1 MPYPVISYDKIIFVF
16 YCSLGVNFMR
26 DIILTSFSED
36 QFGRKCIAENLTKI
50 ILTKNESLVIS
61 LDSEWGTGK
70 TTFVQMWKDMLNN
83 DEEYKEH
90 FETIYFNA
98 WEHDYIKD
106 PLLAILSQIQSEI
119 TKDNTKQKLKTIFNK
134 SKPLLK
140 VGLSSLIKLST
151 AGILNLDNVNLGD
164 ITENELIDLTTKI
177 GEQSIQEILKEKDIR
192 ETFKHELATF
202 QKKDNKR
209 IVFFIDELDRCRP
222 TFAIELLE
230 VIKHLFDID
239 NFTFIVSIDKEQ
251 LSHSVATIY
260 GQNMDTVGY
269 LRRFFDL
276 DYKLPKVDLNKYIQ
290 IKNEKILPSYSNIK
304 LLTVFLEELMI
315 TYNFSLRDIE
325 KLYYY
330 LDILLPQIPE
340 FKLDSKK
347 CREIYIATISYI
359 YANLIILK
367 IKKPILYKKIMNCNY
382 TVDEI
387 MKEIKPIDVKKYDK
401 IIGEGWHT
409 APLQKFIEPILDKYL
424 SLNLK
429 TNTPDW
435 HQRICSS
442 EEFVVK
448 LTNEQGNLIGGWDN
462 QLDLIHFFT
471 NTGSNINSKLEFINN
486 FEQN

>member
-1 MPYPVISYDKIIFVF
+1 
-16 YCSLGVNFMR
+16 
-26 DIILTSFSED
+26 
-36 QFGRKCIAENLTKI
+36 
-50 ILTKNESLVIS
+50 
-61 LDSEWGTGK
+61 
-70 TTFVQMWKDMLNN
+70 
-83 DEEYKEH
+83 
-90 FETIYFNA
+90 
-98 WEHDYIKD
+98 
-106 PLLAILSQIQSEI
+106 
-119 TKDNTKQKLKTIFNK
+119 
-134 SKPLLK
+134 
-140 VGLSSLIKLST
+140 
-151 AGILNLDNVNLGD
+151 
-164 ITENELIDLTTKI
+164 
-177 GEQSIQEILKEKDIR
+177 
-192 ETFKHELATF
+192 
-202 QKKDNKR
+202 
-209 IVFFIDELDRCRP
+209 
-222 TFAIELLE
+222 
-230 VIKHLFDID
+230 
-239 NFTFIVSIDKEQ
+239 
-251 LSHSVATIY
+251 
-260 GQNMDTVGY
+260 MDTVGY

-347 CREIYIATISYI
+347 CGEIYIATISYI

-367 IKKPILYKKIMNCNY
+367 IKKPILYKKIMNCIY

-387 MKEIKPIDVKKYDK
+387 MNEIKPIDVKKYDK

-448 LTNEQGNLIGGWDN
+448 LTNEQGNPIGGWDN